1 MHGCLQ
7 YQKYVYVVFLRQK
20 LEILVWSGIPHINP
34 DGDML
39 TYFEYVK
46 ITKNF
51 RAFQALPAEVILC
64 NTLPLVLYVT
74 YRGVKLGFASRICS
88 VTS

>member
-51 RAFQALPAEVILC
+51 RAFQALPVEVI
-64 NTLPLVLYVT
+64 
-74 YRGVKLGFASRICS
+74 F
-88 VTS
+88 